1 VTAPAAATQIPVP
14 EPDLT
19 PAEMIARAKAL
30 IPLIRE
36 QQDGAEERGYYGEE
50 LHRRF
55 VEAGFS
61 RCLQPRRYG
70 GYEFDLKTF
79 LEVMVAISTGDPGT
93 GWCLTLGSSH
103 AWVVGGL
110 FPEDVQTEVFAPDGD
125 FRCPHPAS
133 PTAEATPV
141 DGGYR
146 ITGKLPYASGI
157 PYATWALGGAL
168 VPSPEEGGE
177 PRAIVFL
184 VPRRDL
190 TMLDDWGGGRLLGMQ
205 SSGSNSYLVE
215 DVFVPERFTL
225 PMEWFFD
232 WPEATTPGYELHGN
246 PLYVVRPAGPYHTSL
261 VAPVVGAARAALDA
275 FRELAMTKPTTFQPV
290 VPRYRFHDDQRA
302 YGQATAMTDAA
313 ETILYGFA
321 DQYLEAVTRAAE
333 TGERISIEQDARWW
347 ALLQQAGGLA
357 AGAVE
362 VLAHR
367 STSSTTGRGT
377 KLGRYFRDVTM
388 YRQHISSQQID
399 FAVRNGALYL
409 GATTAWLR

>member
-1 VTAPAAATQIPVP
+1 M
-14 EPDLT
+14 L
-19 PAEMIARAKAL
+19 ARARAL

-36 QQDGAEERGYYGEE
+36 QQDEAEARGYYGEN

-61 RCLQPRRYG
+61 RCLQPRRFG
-70 GYEFDLKTF
+70 GYEFDLGTF
-79 LEVMVAISTGDPGT
+79 LRVMVAISTGDPGT

-110 FPEDVQTEVFAPDGD
+110 FPEDVQATVFAPDGD

-133 PTAEATPV
+133 PTAQAIAV

-168 VPSPEEGGE
+168 VPPEQEDGE
-177 PRAIVFL
+177 PRAIAFL
-184 VPRRDL
+184 IPRRDL
-190 TMLDDWGGGRLLGMQ
+190 TMLDDWGGGSLLGMQ
-205 SSGSNSYLVE
+205 SSGSNSYVVE

-225 PMEWFFD
+225 AMEDFFG
-232 WPEATTPGYELHGN
+232 WPAATTPGYELHGN
-246 PLYVVRPAGPYHTSL
+246 PLYIVRPPGPYHTSL
-261 VAPVVGAARAALDA
+261 VVPVVGAARAALDA
-275 FRELAMTKPTTFQPV
+275 FREFATTKQTTFQPM
-290 VPRYRFHDDQRA
+290 VPRYQFHDDQRA

-313 ETILYGFA
+313 ETILYSFA
-321 DQYLEAVTRAAE
+321 DQYLEAVTHSAE
-333 TGERISIEQDARWW
+333 TGERIPIEQDARWW
-347 ALLQQAGGLA
+347 ALIQQAGGLA

-362 VLAHR
+362 ILAHR
-367 STSSTTGRGT
+367 STSSTTGRGA

-399 FAVRNGALYL
+399 FAVRNAALYL
-409 GATTAWLR
+409 GATTAWVR

>member
-1 VTAPAAATQIPVP
+1 MEIPIP

-19 PAEMIARAKAL
+19 PAELVTRARAL
-30 IPLIRE
+30 IPLLRE
-36 QQDGAEERGYYGEE
+36 QQDEAEERGYYSEDV
-50 LHRRF
+50 HRRF
-55 VEAGFS
+55 VAAGFS
-61 RCLQPRRYG
+61 RCMQPRRFG
-70 GYEFDLKTF
+70 GYEFDLGTF
-79 LEVMVAISTGDPGT
+79 LRAMVAISTGDPGT

-103 AWVVGGL
+103 AWVIAGL
-110 FPEDVQTEVFAPDGD
+110 FPEDVQAEVFAPDGD

-133 PTAEATPV
+133 PTAQALPV

-146 ITGKLPYASGI
+146 ITGRLPYASGI

-168 VPSPEEGGE
+168 VPAPDESGE

-184 VPRRDL
+184 IPRRDL

-205 SSGSNSYLVE
+205 SSGSNSYVVE
-215 DVFVPERFTL
+215 DVFVADRFTL
-225 PMEWFFD
+225 PMQDFFD
-232 WPEATTPGYELHGN
+232 WPHATTPGYDLHGN
-246 PLYVVRPAGPYHTSL
+246 PLYVVRPPGPYHTSL

-275 FRELAMTKPTTFQPV
+275 FRDFAMEKATTFQPV
-290 VPRYRFHDDQRA
+290 VPRYQFHEDQRA

-313 ETILYGFA
+313 ETILYSFA
-321 DQYLEAVTRAAE
+321 DQYLEAVTGAAE
-333 TGERISIEQDARWW
+333 TGERVPLEQDARWW
-347 ALLQQAGGLA
+347 ALIQQAGGLA

-367 STSSTTGRGT
+367 STSSQTGRGT
-377 KLGRYFRDVTM
+377 KLGRYLRDVTM
-388 YRQHISSQQID
+388 YRQHISSQQLD